1 MRYTSFT
8 PYDFVLLA
16 QGLGVSLALF
26 LATSLIGLVIGTIWA
41 VIRFYRVP
49 VLTPFIAFLAEL
61 LKNSPVLVQLFL
73 VFFGLPALL
82 KINVTP
88 VEAAVITLSGNTA
101 AFIYVIAV
109 SAIESIGR
117 DQIESAR
124 VFGLSRW
131 QVLRHIIAP
140 QAMAFAVGP
149 LDRSSGEPAAGN
161 VAHIGDRR
169 GRPDKDR
176 QHPQPANPQAVHRL
190 DDRRRALLRDGQAR
204 RPWRC
209 NARKAAARP
218 HCMERSLT

>member
-1 MRYTSFT
+1 MRYASFT
-8 PYDFVLLA
+8 SYDFVLLA
-16 QGLGVSLALF
+16 QGLGVSMALF
-26 LATSLIGLVIGTIWA
+26 LVTSLIGLIIGTSWA
-41 VIRFYRVP
+41 VIRFYRIP
-49 VLTPFIAFLAEL
+49 VLTPLIAFLAEM

-88 VEAAVITLSGNTA
+88 VEAAVVTLSANTA

-117 DQIESAR
+117 DQVESAR

-149 LDRSSGEPAAGN
+149 LTGLLVNQLQVTSLISVIGVVDLTKIGN
-161 VAHIGDRR
+161 ILNLRTLKPFVVWTIVGALYYLTAKLVALG
-169 GRPDKDR
+169 GATLEK
-176 QHPQPANPQAVHRL
+176 RL
-190 DDRRRALLRDGQAR
+190 RAHTAWKGL
-204 RPWRC
+204 
-209 NARKAAARP
+209 
-218 HCMERSLT
+218 

>member
-8 PYDFVLLA
+8 SYDFVLLA

-26 LATSLIGLVIGTIWA
+26 LATSLIGLGIGTIWA

-49 VLTPFIAFLAEL
+49 VLTPLIAFLAEL

-82 KINVTP
+82 RINVTP

-149 LDRSSGEPAAGN
+149 LTGLLVNQLQVTSLISVIGVVDLTKIGN
-161 VAHIGDRR
+161 ILNLRTLKPFIVWTIVGGLYYVTAKLVALG
-169 GRPDKDR
+169 GAMLEK
-176 QHPQPANPQAVHRL
+176 RL
-190 DDRRRALLRDGQAR
+190 RAHTAWKGL
-204 RPWRC
+204 
-209 NARKAAARP
+209 
-218 HCMERSLT
+218 

>member
-1 MRYTSFT
+1 MLSF
-8 PYDFVLLA
+8 
-16 QGLGVSLALF
+16 SR
-26 LATSLIGLVIGTIWA
+26 IH
-41 VIRFYRVP
+41 
-49 VLTPFIAFLAEL
+49 
-61 LKNSPVLVQLFL
+61 PVLVQLFL

-101 AFIYVIAV
+101 SFIYVIAV

-149 LDRSSGEPAAGN
+149 LTGLLVNQLQVTSLISVIGVVDLTKIGN
-161 VAHIGDRR
+161 ILNLRTLKPFIVWTIVGGLYYATAKLVALG
-169 GRPDKDR
+169 GAMLEK
-176 QHPQPANPQAVHRL
+176 RL
-190 DDRRRALLRDGQAR
+190 RAHTAWKGL
-204 RPWRC
+204 
-209 NARKAAARP
+209 
-218 HCMERSLT
+218 

>member
-1 MRYTSFT
+1 MMRYTSFT
-8 PYDFVLLA
+8 PYDFILLA

-26 LATSLIGLVIGTIWA
+26 LATTLIGLFVGTMWA

-49 VLTPFIAFLAEL
+49 VLTQFITFLAEL

-73 VFFGLPALL
+73 VFFGLPALA
-82 KINVTP
+82 KINITP

-131 QVLRHIIAP
+131 QVLRHVIAP
-140 QAMAFAVGP
+140 QAVAFAIGP
-149 LDRSSGEPAAGN
+149 LTGLLVNQLQVTSLISVIGVVDLTKIGN
-161 VAHIGDRR
+161 ILNLRTLKPFIVWTVVGGLYYVTAKLIAYGGARLEQRLRAHTAWKG
-169 GRPDKDR
+169 
-176 QHPQPANPQAVHRL
+176 L
-190 DDRRRALLRDGQAR
+190 
-204 RPWRC
+204 
-209 NARKAAARP
+209 
-218 HCMERSLT
+218 